1 MNTGEVPDYAKVT
14 ERIGYRLAETK
25 KIPVFKVGSVLRFS
39 GADID
44 IWIWAKTAARIQDME
59 GCS

>member
-1 MNTGEVPDYAKVT
+1 MSTGEVPDYVKVT

-39 GADID
+39 GADIGN
-44 IWIWAKTAARIQDME
+44 WIWAQTAARLQDME
-59 GCS
+59 GR